1 MLYPHQHSFH
11 MNTIR
16 LLCCYLIATIT
27 TEAMSVLP
35 QTPAEQTATSDATGT
50 AQLVIS
56 QGRLK
61 DGSIQTRFLFR
72 TMEAIRGNF
81 PAYFEVFSPGGIYNG
96 IANADSR
103 LPSLSPEK
111 TYLLHLAI
119 NNQQLEFYNGPAGIS
134 PIEAVDLDV
143 LHSIASTLESGA
155 NLSRFEAEP
164 MSVQFS
170 VTSSGLLDDSGF
182 RRFTS
187 PDRAEP
193 IPVYADTSTLPIGIT
208 EQQALNALSNA
219 LDVWEASSTI
229 LFNYVGT
236 QNFTQS
242 AENYGSSDGLVIRVQ
257 FHDTFDH
264 IPDTSSTLGFGGA
277 GYSLNLGNGGTIDG
291 NPFNPMTHGY
301 VVLNHPKYSLSNAIT
316 LEEVLT
322 HEIGHVIG
330 LAHSSETSNESD
342 EELAEAIMFY
352 QAHRDGR
359 GASLNSYD
367 ISTVLQAYPLN
378 TPPFSYD
385 RVLYAVTIPSSS
397 TLTTP
402 EVNQVTITGFDLQD
416 NALSLQLDEVTTN
429 NGSFSQSGYTIT
441 YSPSGYFLDNTVAD
455 PTSSHFDRFRG
466 RLSDGTN
473 LSPFIDLRV
482 VGFRADSQPSGAAD
496 GLPDSWMTT
505 YYGSSS
511 GSTSDADSDADGLDN
526 LQEFLLGTDPT
537 NSGSSF
543 KVTQFSPNSLEWTA
557 QLFDLYTIQSSLD
570 LSTWETVRIVSQ
582 TADTATLSTTDLPIP
597 SSGNTIFF
605 RVQRSQ

>member
-1 MLYPHQHSFH
+1 

-16 LLCCYLIATIT
+16 LLASFLLATIT
-27 TEAMSVLP
+27 IEAMSVLP
-35 QTPAEQTATSDATGT
+35 QTPSKQTATADATGT
-50 AQLVIS
+50 AELVIS

-72 TMEAIRGNF
+72 TIEAIRGKF
-81 PAYFEVFSPGGIYNG
+81 PAYFEVFSPGGIHNG

-103 LPSLSPEK
+103 LPSLYPEK

-119 NNQQLEFYNGPAGIS
+119 NNQQLGFHNGPSGIS
-134 PIEAVDLDV
+134 PIESVDLGA
-143 LHSIASTLESGA
+143 LHSIASTLEAGA
-155 NLSRFEAEP
+155 NLARFEAEP

-187 PDRAEP
+187 PDLGKP
-193 IPVYADTSTLPIGIT
+193 IPVYADTSTLPSGMT

-219 LDVWEASSTI
+219 LDAWEAKSTI
-229 LFNYVGT
+229 LFNYIGT
-236 QNFTQS
+236 QNFDQS
-242 AENYGSSDGLVIRVQ
+242 ADDYDSSSGLVIRVQ
-257 FHDTFDH
+257 FHDTFNH

-301 VVLNHPKYSLSNAIT
+301 VVLNHPKSSLSDAVT

-330 LAHSSETSNESD
+330 LAHSSETSSESD
-342 EELAEAIMFY
+342 DELAEAIMFY

-367 ISTVLQAYPLN
+367 ISTVLKAYPLN

-385 RVLYAVTIPSSS
+385 RVLYAVTIPGSS

-416 NALSLQLDEVTTN
+416 NALSLQLDEVTTS
-429 NGSFSQSGYTIT
+429 NGTFSQSGSTIT
-441 YSPSGYFLDNTVAD
+441 YSPSEHFADNTVDD
-455 PTSSHFDRFRG
+455 PTSSYFDRFRG

-482 VGFRADSQPSGAAD
+482 VGFRADTQPSGAAD
-496 GLPDSWMTT
+496 GVPDSWMTT

-511 GSTSDADSDADGLDN
+511 GSTADADTDADGLNN
-526 LQEFLLGTDPT
+526 LEEFLLGTDPT
-537 NSGSSF
+537 DSESSF

-557 QLFDLYTIQSSLD
+557 QLFDVYTIQSSLD

-582 TADTATLSTTDLPIP
+582 TADTATLSISDLPTP